1 MPDDLEPRVIA
12 ELQELEAHD
21 RSAEAVERVLTVLE
35 ALLREGDLDEADEI
49 IAALDPS
56 RLSPSVTLAALSITW
71 HARDEL
77 NFRSGLVRRAEGE
90 FIRTLGR
97 VRTEAL
103 LSSRR

>member
-1 MPDDLEPRVIA
+1 MTDQQLE
-12 ELQELEAHD
+12 QLEALTLTD
-21 RSAEAVERVLTVLE
+21 QQREAVERVLTVLE

-77 NFRSGLVRRAEGE
+77 KFRSGLVRRAEGE